1 MTRFVMD
8 LQSGEKREEMF
19 TAGEDSEVLFKPLS
33 DSRGVEADTVYL
45 LGVKGRK
52 YKFGTYAS
60 SD

>member
-33 DSRGVEADTVYL
+33 DSA
-45 LGVKGRK
+45 
-52 YKFGTYAS
+52 A
-60 SD
+60 